1 MVKRNRYALS
11 YIEELF
17 FNNQSSNL
25 VIYTME
31 VSHYVTV
38 LKRLFYPNI
47 DKINRKESLRL
58 NNPPQRLHL
67 LTYYEVTFRM

>member
-31 VSHYVTV
+31 VSHYCSVEKAP
-38 LKRLFYPNI
+38 L
-47 DKINRKESLRL
+47 S
-58 NNPPQRLHL
+58 
-67 LTYYEVTFRM
+67 